1 MEDQAQKMEALKK
14 AYAEI
19 ILNTAKE
26 AANRAMVSECKALR
40 FHHDLHNTK
49 DEALRMLLRF
59 KHIIDAKTTEAEMT
73 TLGQQKRIE
82 ELDAQLNET
91 EGVIVDLREEL
102 RKAHER
108 FEEVKKSHMLQSN
121 EPFGNEHMHDIED
134 TAHDKKIDVTE
145 QFRSS
150 SQCGRC
156 SNSANK
162 TATSGPHLDNFF
174 IGNPN
179 LASVNTGSKEP
190 DFCRNGYTHR
200 IRAIERNLVDGQNIS
215 EDRPAQELC
224 TKKQLIINVDEK
236 SSGKCAPSSIDAESK
251 DMNIDPKNINGSE
264 ALFINSSV
272 AKDQS
277 VKAQRL
283 PRNRV
288 RYAQSS
294 PKLSRF
300 DCRVI
305 KPTAVP
311 ENLNLKENSL
321 GRDEKLLE
329 TNEQSACTLRR
340 SIRKRKV
347 RCLDEISSLFKSRT
361 ALSRCKK
368 NSGSA
373 GLKLDEHQYRYKS
386 VAEMNQMIAPISPST
401 NASEETKDDEL
412 PGPLHIYPVEN
423 TGLLNELVVEK
434 NEVAAKE
441 SAEHTGGSAF
451 DNDKN
456 RLLKYTFSRKRKKN
470 LSSKS
475 DNCSNTGKSILS
487 RKMGER
493 SSFSPEQEKTSLIE
507 DPSADSQNMVEVAC
521 QLISLSEERSW

>member
-1 MEDQAQKMEALKK
+1 MEALKK

-150 SQCGRC
+150 SQC
-156 SNSANK
+156 
-162 TATSGPHLDNFF
+162 
-174 IGNPN
+174 
-179 LASVNTGSKEP
+179 GSKEP

-521 QLISLSEERSW
+521 Q